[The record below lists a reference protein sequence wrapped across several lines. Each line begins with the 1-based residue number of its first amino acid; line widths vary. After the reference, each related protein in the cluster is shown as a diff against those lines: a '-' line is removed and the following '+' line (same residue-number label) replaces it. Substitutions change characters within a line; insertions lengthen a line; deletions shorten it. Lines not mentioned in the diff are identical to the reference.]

1 MKIIFDPLK
10 AVIKVKRPQGNI
22 ADIRESGFDQVI
34 LDFRM
39 VCPPDHFLHLTRCR
53 NEAAAEGDVFLPDE
67 PDRLAETVQPFLD
80 ACRRN
85 DVQVI
90 GAMAPVIPPDRSN
103 PVMNDY
109 QRVLSTAGITCA
121 MDCGCGWCIVPPLF
135 VELPL
140 DKEKSVN
147 IDFYKSFIPV
157 LKEFFD
163 QNPGNN
169 FKILLQ
175 NQCRDQSGHLVRGIL
190 SDADEAAEWLR
201 ELNAEAVKALGR
213 EAFGFCLN
221 IGHVNICGQDM
232 DEITPVLADR
242 IDAVILTDNDGNE
255 DCEMLPFTSASRG
268 IGAAVAS
275 ADTDWLSVIRGLR
288 NIHYDGPVVLAMADT
303 LSSFPVFIRPQL
315 LRFART
321 VADFFVWQL
330 TMEQTIAKYS
340 HVVLFGAGNMCRSF
354 MMDYGEKYKPL
365 FTCDNNQSRW
375 GEEFC
380 GLTIESPQKLMNLPD
395 DTGIFICNEY
405 YTEIREQLESMGVKS
420 SIEYFSDRYPNTQAR
435 KRLKGL
441 WKNV

>member
-1 MKIIFDPLK
+1 MDIIFDTYGLFRHFKQPK
-10 AVIKVKRPQGNI
+10 GNVSDVSS
-22 ADIRESGFDQVI
+22 AGFTEVL
-34 LDFRM
+34 LDMRSA
-39 VCPPDHFLHLTRCR
+39 CPPEYFMHMTRSR
-53 NEAAAEGDVFLPDE
+53 NEANAEGDIFLPDE
-67 PDRLAETVQPFLD
+67 PDRIGETVKPFLD
-80 ACRRN
+80 ACHGLGM
-85 DVQVI
+85 QVN

-109 QRVLSTAGITCA
+109 QRALSAASVRCA
-121 MDCGCGWCIVPPLF
+121 MESGCEWCIVPPLF
-135 VELPL
+135 AGVPL
-140 DKEKSVN
+140 EEERDVN
-147 IDFYKSFIPV
+147 IEFYKSFLPV
-157 LKEFFD
+157 LKEYSEKHPDGEFR
-163 QNPGNN
+163 
-169 FKILLQ
+169 ILLQ
-175 NQCRDQSGHLVRGIL
+175 NQCRDHSGHLVRGIL
-190 SDADEAAEWLR
+190 SDAGEAVEWLK
-201 ELNAEAVKALGR
+201 ELNEKSVKALGR
-213 EAFGFCLN
+213 EVFGFCLN
-221 IGHVNICGQDM
+221 IGHVNICGQDL
-232 DEITPVLADR
+232 DEITPVLGDYL
-242 IDAVILTDNDGNE
+242 DVVVLTDNNGSE
-255 DCEMLPFTSASRG
+255 DSEMLPFTCASRG
-268 IGAAVAS
+268 AGGADAS

-288 NIHYDGPVVLAMADT
+288 NIHYDGPVILAMADT

-315 LRFART
+315 LSFTKT

-330 TMEQTIAKYS
+330 TLEQTIAKYS

-420 SIEYFSDRYPNTQAR
+420 GIEYFSDRYPNTLAR